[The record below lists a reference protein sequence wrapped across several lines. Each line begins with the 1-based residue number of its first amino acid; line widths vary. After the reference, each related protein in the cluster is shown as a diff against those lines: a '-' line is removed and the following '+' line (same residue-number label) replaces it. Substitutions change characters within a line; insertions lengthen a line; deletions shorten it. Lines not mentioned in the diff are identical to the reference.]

1 MVKAL
6 VEISDS
12 TNRVLNVVKAKY
24 GLKDKGQAIDWVVLE
39 HELDYME
46 PELRPE
52 VVEELKRIQKGP
64 FQRIK
69 SLDELLK

>member
-6 VEISDS
+6 VEITDS

-24 GLKDKGQAIDWVVLE
+24 DLKNKGEAIDWVVLE
-39 HELDYME
+39 SEENDLDR
-46 PELRPE
+46 ELRPE
-52 VVEELKRIQKGP
+52 MIEKLKIAQKGP
-64 FQRIK
+64 FRRIK

>member
-6 VEISDS
+6 VEITDS
-12 TNRVLNVVKAKY
+12 TNRILNVVKAKY
-24 GLKDKGQAIDWVVLE
+24 GLKDKGKAIDWVVLE

-46 PELRPE
+46 PQLRPE
-52 VVEELKRIQKGP
+52 MVQKLKKSMKGP
-64 FQRIK
+64 FRRVK